1 MVQLQSQN
9 AYKAYKEKVLY
20 FSNRPSNEDD
30 KPPED
35 HKLVIQENGI
45 RREKKTLR
53 RIRKTTYDVCIEGG
67 GGSPKIC

>member
-9 AYKAYKEKVLY
+9 AYKAYKEKVHY

-45 RREKKTLR
+45 RREKKDIASYQKDYL
-53 RIRKTTYDVCIEGG
+53 
-67 GGSPKIC
+67 